1 MRKLH
6 QQKLRAVVAVLTG
19 FCVLLPAAC
28 GFKDKGTK
36 PENEASLGSDNNP
49 IAVTNAKAGARQVPL
64 YIDATGSFVA
74 EESSDLAPLTSGR
87 VTETPVDIGD
97 YVKEGQV
104 IARLDDSDAVL
115 RLQQAKASAEQA
127 EAAYRQAQ
135 AKIGFSGGSFNAE
148 DVPDVQS
155 ARASYE
161 SALAD
166 VKMAEADALRYESL
180 VKTGDV
186 SRSAYER
193 QATQAET
200 ARARA
205 DTEQKKYETA
215 LNSARQNFQAIA
227 SAQAM
232 LAAAKAQLA
241 LAEKAVADTIIRA
254 PLSGYIT
261 ERPIA
266 VGEYVVPSSKVVTI
280 VRAHPIR
287 LQLRIPASDAG
298 KIAMGMPVLASV
310 ESHGNREFE
319 GKITALNPSIDP
331 NSRSMMAEA
340 KFDNLKMEL
349 RPGIFA
355 TARVIL
361 PGGEQT
367 VMVPRDAVLMD
378 PTLDSAEVFVLEE
391 GKARI
396 RIVRLGAVDD
406 SEVRI
411 LSGVSAGEVVATSA
425 LQQLYDG
432 ASVKAR

>member
-1 MRKLH
+1 MRRLH
-6 QQKLRAVVAVLTG
+6 RQKVRGMAVTLIGACT
-19 FCVLLPAAC
+19 LLLAAC
-28 GFKDKGTK
+28 GFDSKDTQAKNAAG
-36 PENEASLGSDNNP
+36 AGSENNP
-49 IAVTNAKAGARQVPL
+49 IAVSTALAEARQVPL
-64 YIDATGSFVA
+64 YLDATGSFVA

-97 YVKEGQV
+97 YVEKGRIV
-104 IARLDDSDAVL
+104 ARLDDSDAVL

-127 EAAYRQAQ
+127 DAAYRQAM
-135 AKIGFSGGSFNAE
+135 AKIGFGGGSFKAE

-155 ARASYE
+155 ARATYE

-166 VKMAEADALRYESL
+166 VKMAEADARRYDSL

-193 QATQAET
+193 QETQAET

-205 DTEQKKYETA
+205 NTELKRYETA
-215 LNSARQNFQAIA
+215 LNNAKQNYQGIA

-232 LAAAKAQLA
+232 LASAKAQLA

-254 PLSGYIT
+254 PISGYIT

-287 LQLRIPASDAG
+287 LQLQIPASDAG
-298 KIAMGMPVLASV
+298 KVATGMRVLARV

-319 GKITALNPSIDP
+319 GKINALNPSIDP

-349 RPGIFA
+349 QPGMFA

-361 PGGEQT
+361 PGGAQA
-367 VMVPRDAVLMD
+367 VMVPQDAVLMD
-378 PTLDSAEVFVLEE
+378 PTLDSVEVFVLEKL
-391 GKARI
+391 KARI
-396 RIVRLGAVDD
+396 RIVRLGATEN
-406 SEVRI
+406 SEVRV
-411 LSGVSAGEVVATSA
+411 LSGISAGEIVATSA
-425 LQQLYDG
+425 LSQLYDG
-432 ASVKAR
+432 ASVTVQ

>member
-1 MRKLH
+1 MH
-6 QQKLRAVVAVLTG
+6 QQKVRTVSAIITG
-19 FCVLLPAAC
+19 ICVLLLAGC
-28 GFKDKGTK
+28 GFGEKRTQV
-36 PENEASLGSDNNP
+36 ENEASLGSERNP
-49 IAVTNAKAGARQVPL
+49 IAVTTVKAESRQVPL

-104 IARLDDSDAVL
+104 VARLDDSDAVL
-115 RLQQAKASAEQA
+115 RLRQAKASVEQA
-127 EAAYRQAQ
+127 DAAYRQAQ
-135 AKIGFSGGSFNAE
+135 AKIGFSGGSFMAE
-148 DVPDVQS
+148 DVPEVQS

-166 VKMAEADALRYESL
+166 VKMAEADAKRYDSL

-193 QATQAET
+193 QETQAET
-200 ARARA
+200 ARSRA
-205 DTEQKKYETA
+205 NTEQKKYETA
-215 LNSARQNFQAIA
+215 LNNARQNYQAVA

-232 LAAAKAQLA
+232 LEAANAQLA
-241 LAEKAVADTIIRA
+241 LAEKAVADTVVWA
-254 PLSGYIT
+254 PISGYIT
-261 ERPIA
+261 DRPIA
-266 VGEYVVPSSKVVTI
+266 VGEYVMPSSKIVTI

-287 LQLRIPASDAG
+287 LRLQIPASDAG
-298 KIAMGMPVLASV
+298 KIDTGMRVVAKV
-310 ESHGNREFE
+310 EIHGNREFE

-349 RPGIFA
+349 RPGMFA

-361 PGGEQT
+361 SGGAEA
-367 VMVPRDAVLMD
+367 VMVPADAVLVD
-378 PTLDSAEVFVLEE
+378 PMLDSAEVFVLEE

-396 RIVRLGAVDD
+396 RIVRLGAEEA
-406 SEVRI
+406 SQIHI
-411 LSGVSAGEVVATSA
+411 LSGISAGEVVATSS
-425 LQQLYDG
+425 LEELYDG
-432 ASVKAR
+432 ASVKVQ